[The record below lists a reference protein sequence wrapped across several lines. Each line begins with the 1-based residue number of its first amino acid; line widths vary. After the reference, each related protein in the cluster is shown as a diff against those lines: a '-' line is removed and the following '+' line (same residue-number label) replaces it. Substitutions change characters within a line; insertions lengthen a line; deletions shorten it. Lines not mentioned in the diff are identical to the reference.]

1 MSRAFERQLST
12 LAAGQCGVFSRA
24 QVLAR
29 EGSTSLVTRRLAS
42 GAWEVRHPGVYA
54 ISAVPWSWHQD
65 VWAALLAIG
74 RRATVSHETALCL
87 HGLGDD
93 LVPRQPLTFTI
104 PHGGHARVA
113 GAVVHQIDD
122 LAPVDVG
129 LVDGLP
135 TSRPHR
141 AVVEVA
147 ATVGRRRLGNI
158 VDELLVAG
166 RSSHDRIA
174 TCLARVV
181 RPGKPG
187 VRLLGDV
194 LDERG
199 DGYVAD
205 ASELERALFAA
216 LGGAGLRLPRRQVP
230 LPGRGALEGLVDA
243 VYDDA
248 KVVLE
253 ADGRRWHTRI
263 RDLKRDHLRD
273 AEAARVGWQTLRFL
287 FEQIMG
293 DPDEVCAVV
302 NDVCAVRLRSQEP
315 PAPHHPAE
323 RPQPAE
329 AIGTAPAY
337 SRQ

>member
-1 MSRAFERQLST
+1 
-12 LAAGQCGVFSRA
+12 
-24 QVLAR
+24 
-29 EGSTSLVTRRLAS
+29 
-42 GAWEVRHPGVYA
+42 
-54 ISAVPWSWHQD
+54 
-65 VWAALLAIG
+65 
-74 RRATVSHETALCL
+74 
-87 HGLGDD
+87 
-93 LVPRQPLTFTI
+93 
-104 PHGGHARVA
+104 
-113 GAVVHQIDD
+113 
-122 LAPVDVG
+122 
-129 LVDGLP
+129 
-135 TSRPHR
+135 
-141 AVVEVA
+141 
-147 ATVGRRRLGNI
+147 
-158 VDELLVAG
+158 
-166 RSSHDRIA
+166 
-174 TCLARVV
+174 
-181 RPGKPG
+181 